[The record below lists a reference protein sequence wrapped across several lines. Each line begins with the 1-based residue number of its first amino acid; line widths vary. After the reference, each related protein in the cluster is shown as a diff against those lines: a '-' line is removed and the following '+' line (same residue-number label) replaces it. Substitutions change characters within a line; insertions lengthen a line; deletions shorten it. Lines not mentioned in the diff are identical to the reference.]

1 MGNQRTF
8 ASLAWHGKGKVTRRE
23 RFLAEMDAVIPWPRL
38 VRLIEPHYP
47 KAGQGRQPLGLEKM
61 LRIYFLQQW
70 FNLSDPQAEDAIYD
84 SESMRR
90 FARVELGE
98 EVVPDETT
106 ILRFRH
112 LLEKHG
118 LTQAIFNSITGLLEE
133 RRLLLRSGT
142 IVDATIIAAPSS
154 TKNASASRDPEMKQ
168 TRKGRNWHFGMK
180 LHIGADPRGIVHT
193 VRATNAG
200 VADITQLPDLLHW
213 QERELFGDQAYWKED
228 DREFL
233 EAWGM
238 RYRINRR
245 PTSQRPLSERW
256 RLINRARSRTRAR
269 GEHAFRIVKQLWGFA
284 KVRYRGLAKNLARA
298 QTMFARRQSLPG
310 PPTTAPA
317 RGQVCAVRKLRAASS
332 LGDAI
337 ATPTMTRPSLQEP
350 DGYDRSSQSLR
361 NTDLCRPSL
370 KGHELMRGG

>member
-8 ASLAWHGKGKVTRRE
+8 ASLAWNGKGKVTRRE
-23 RFLAEMDAVIPWPRL
+23 RFLAEMDAVIPWSRL

-90 FARVELGE
+90 FARVELGD
-98 EVVPDETT
+98 EVVPDEST

-112 LLEKHG
+112 LLEQHG
-118 LTQAIFNSITGLLEE
+118 LTHAIFDAVADLLEE

-154 TKNASASRDPEMKQ
+154 TKNASATRDP
-168 TRKGRNWHFGMK
+168 GMK
-180 LHIGADPRGIVHT
+180 LHMGADKRGIVHT
-193 VRATNAG
+193 IRATAAS
-200 VADITQLPDLLHW
+200 VADITQLPDLLHG
-213 QERELFGDQAYWKED
+213 QEREVFGDQAYWKED
-228 DREFL
+228 DRAFL
-233 EAWGM
+233 ERWGV

-245 PTSQRPLSERW
+245 PSRRPLSTRW
-256 RLINRARSRTRAR
+256 RMINRARSRTRAR
-269 GEHAFRIVKQLWGFA
+269 GEHAFRIVKQLWGVA

-298 QTMFARRQSLPG
+298 QTMF
-310 PPTTAPA
+310 
-317 RGQVCAVRKLRAASS
+317 
-332 LGDAI
+332 
-337 ATPTMTRPSLQEP
+337 
-350 DGYDRSSQSLR
+350 
-361 NTDLCRPSL
+361 
-370 KGHELMRGG
+370 